1 MKKLLFIFSLLF
13 FISCEKDEV
22 EVIPEPEVLFEISL
36 DGVAFD
42 PYERYAVINTYGAVK
57 DVDGFRRKIFVL

>member
-1 MKKLLFIFSLLF
+1 MKNLLLLLISVF
-13 FISCEKDEV
+13 VLISCEKDQIV
-22 EVIPEPEVLFEISL
+22 DPEPEVLFEISL

-57 DVDGFRRKIFVL
+57 DVDGFRRNRKD